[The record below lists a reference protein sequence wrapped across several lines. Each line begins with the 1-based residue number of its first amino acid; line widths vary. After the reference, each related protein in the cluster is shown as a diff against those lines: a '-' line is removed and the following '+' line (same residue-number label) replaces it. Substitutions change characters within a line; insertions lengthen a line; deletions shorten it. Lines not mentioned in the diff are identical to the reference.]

1 MFVHTIKDMRSMVE
15 KHLGNYH
22 KDTLGMLK
30 KNTKMPYTHL
40 MGRRNKIV

>member
-1 MFVHTIKDMRSMVE
+1 MFFDTIKDMKQMVD
-15 KHLGNYH
+15 KHVGSYT